1 MGRMIQSFCVE
12 PQSAAYYAIED
23 WKRNGKNVSQII
35 CDIIARHH
43 ELYDTVEFQKQEIQ
57 RLARI
62 ISFLKRPAVDGYRVE
77 NIVFKEGEE

>member
-62 ISFLKRPAVDGYRVE
+62 ISFLKRPASANYVR
-77 NIVFKEGEE
+77 EEE

>member
-35 CDIIARHH
+35 CDIIARHY
-43 ELYDTVEFQKQEIQ
+43 ELYDTVENQKSEIK
-57 RLARI
+57 RFNIALADALYKI
-62 ISFLKRPAVDGYRVE
+62 QVQKYKWGSQM
-77 NIVFKEGEE
+77 GEEE